1 MKTLESIPNRTYKA
15 TIFAMLFEDK
25 EHLLELYNA
34 ISGKHYTNPEML
46 EINTLENAIYMA
58 MRNDISFLID
68 ARLSLYEHQSTY
80 SPNLPLRFL
89 LYISAL
95 YSSMTREANLYGTK
109 PIELPPPRFVIFY
122 NGKVEQPDRQIL
134 KLSDLYTIKE
144 ECSLELEAVMLNVN
158 SGHNKELMEMS
169 HTLWEYAEYTAR
181 VREYAEVM
189 ELEEAVERAIEECI
203 QEGILKEFLEKN
215 RAEAK
220 NMSIFEYD
228 QEKHIKQEREEAW
241 EEGRKEGKKA
251 GERDMLLKLAEK
263 KLRKGKTIAEI
274 AEELEESEKTIKEIL
289 ESRKG

>member
-1 MKTLESIPNRTYKA
+1 MKTLDSIPNRTYKA

-189 ELEEAVERAIEECI
+189 ELEEAVERAIKECI

>member
-1 MKTLESIPNRTYKA
+1 MKTLNNIPNRTYKA

-34 ISGKHYTNPEML
+34 VSGKHYTNPEML

-58 MRNDISFLID
+58 IRNDISFLID

-95 YSSMTREANLYGTK
+95 YSSMTKDANLYGTK
-109 PIELPPPRFVIFY
+109 TIELPPPRFVIFY
-122 NGKVEQPDRQIL
+122 NGKDEQPDRQIL
-134 KLSDLYTIKE
+134 KLSDLYTINE

-169 HTLWEYAEYTAR
+169 HTLWEYAEYAAR
-181 VREYAEVM
+181 VREYTETM

-228 QEKHIKQEREEAW
+228 QE
-241 EEGRKEGKKA
+241 
-251 GERDMLLKLAEK
+251 MLWKLAEK
-263 KLRKGKTIAEI
+263 KLRKGKTITEI
-274 AEELEESEKTIKEIL
+274 AEELEESEETIKEIL
-289 ESRKG
+289 DSRKE

>member
-1 MKTLESIPNRTYKA
+1 MKTLDSIPNRTYKA

-34 ISGKHYTNPEML
+34 TSGKHYTNPEML

>member
-1 MKTLESIPNRTYKA
+1 MKTLNNIPNRTYKA

-289 ESRKG
+289 DSRKG

>member
-1 MKTLESIPNRTYKA
+1 MKTLNNIPNRTYKT

-34 ISGKHYTNPEML
+34 VSGKHYTNPEML

-58 MRNDISFLID
+58 IRNDISFLID

-95 YSSMTREANLYGTK
+95 YSSMTKDANLYGTK
-109 PIELPPPRFVIFY
+109 AIELPPPRFVIFY
-122 NGKVEQPDRQIL
+122 NGKDEQPDRQIL
-134 KLSDLYTIKE
+134 KLSDLYTINE

-181 VREYAEVM
+181 VREYTETM

-228 QEKHIKQEREEAW
+228 QERHIKQEREEAW
-241 EEGRKEGKKA
+241 EEGRKAGK
-251 GERDMLLKLAEK
+251 RDMLWKLAEK
-263 KLRKGKTIAEI
+263 KLRKGKTITEI
-274 AEELEESEKTIKEIL
+274 AEELEESEETIKEIL
-289 ESRKG
+289 DSRKE